1 MKSILLI
8 GAGRFGRHVAV
19 KLREMNLQVL
29 AVDKREDRIEE
40 IVPYVTSA
48 QIGDGMNREFLESL
62 GISNFDVCFVA
73 IGHDFQGSLE
83 TTAYLKELGAKQI
96 IARAAS
102 DKQEKFLLRNGS
114 DEVVYPEKQ
123 MAEWAAIRYGSEH
136 IFDYIELGKD
146 YSIFEIAIPKEWIG
160 KTIAEIDIR
169 QKYRINIMAFKKN
182 GQINM
187 DISSAMKLEGDETML
202 ILGHYRD
209 IQKCF
214 HI

>member
-1 MKSILLI
+1 MRDL
-8 GAGRFGRHVAV
+8 V
-19 KLREMNLQVL
+19 Q
-29 AVDKREDRIEE
+29 
-40 IVPYVTSA
+40 
-48 QIGDGMNREFLESL
+48 
-62 GISNFDVCFVA
+62 
-73 IGHDFQGSLE
+73 
-83 TTAYLKELGAKQI
+83 
-96 IARAAS
+96 
-102 DKQEKFLLRNGS
+102 
-114 DEVVYPEKQ
+114 
-123 MAEWAAIRYGSEH
+123 H

>member
-1 MKSILLI
+1 MKVVI
-8 GAGRFGRHVAV
+8 
-19 KLREMNLQVL
+19 
-29 AVDKREDRIEE
+29 
-40 IVPYVTSA
+40 
-48 QIGDGMNREFLESL
+48 

-102 DKQEKFLLRNGS
+102 DKQEKFLLRNGA

-202 ILGHYRD
+202 IL
-209 IQKCF
+209 
-214 HI
+214 